1 MCCRPP
7 GPGKRERQSAAKNPR
22 KQSCRLCQRQ
32 EALTGESSQAIV
44 GVEEP
49 GTLQVSFRSR
59 ALAKARQEIRKY
71 IPAGQDLAEELIRDR
86 RAEVEREGEEATRR

>member
-1 MCCRPP
+1 
-7 GPGKRERQSAAKNPR
+7 
-22 KQSCRLCQRQ
+22 
-32 EALTGESSQAIV
+32 
-44 GVEEP
+44 VEEP
-49 GTLQVSFRSR
+49 GTLQVSFRSE